1 MPFDSHLSR
10 LSILFPLAMVY
21 GTVANQEQPHD
32 TSSLEGAPT
41 TTTAAAGV
49 LWFTQ
54 REHGQDDTAQTR
66 ARRMAKQ
73 AFWYLLSFFFTYIF
87 SVSWRIVN
95 ISGGTSPYWL
105 VLLCLIFQP
114 LQGFWTCLIYNRPR
128 YLRNREKYPDMTIW
142 QAFVTADDLDHRLGA
157 RMMRSEAGLPRT
169 SLFRSLMTGVSFAF
183 GRKSESFN
191 DSSDQNKEV
200 AKVEADMEKKGVD
213 A

>member
-1 MPFDSHLSR
+1 
-10 LSILFPLAMVY
+10 
-21 GTVANQEQPHD
+21 
-32 TSSLEGAPT
+32 
-41 TTTAAAGV
+41 
-49 LWFTQ
+49 
-54 REHGQDDTAQTR
+54 
-66 ARRMAKQ
+66 
-73 AFWYLLSFFFTYIF
+73 
-87 SVSWRIVN
+87 
-95 ISGGTSPYWL
+95 
-105 VLLCLIFQP
+105 
-114 LQGFWTCLIYNRPR
+114 
-128 YLRNREKYPDMTIW
+128 MTIW